1 MSWYPLTGQTTLADL
16 GFGHRLRILRDM
28 HKNRLIFFLMAT
40 SLLAGC
46 GQYGD
51 LYLPDET
58 AAQQQVQEETE
69 QQEEAE
75 VTQPED
81 L

>member
-1 MSWYPLTGQTTLADL
+1 MKTLLHDVLFKFPAL
-16 GFGHRLRILRDM
+16 L
-28 HKNRLIFFLMAT
+28 LMAFP
-40 SLLAGC
+40 LLAGC

-51 LYLPDET
+51 LYLPEET
-58 AAQQQVQEETE
+58 AAQQEAQADTE
-69 QQEEAE
+69 QQEETE

>member
-1 MSWYPLTGQTTLADL
+1 MKSPPANVLLKFSML
-16 GFGHRLRILRDM
+16 P
-28 HKNRLIFFLMAT
+28 LMAFV
-40 SLLAGC
+40 LLAGC

-51 LYLPDET
+51 LYLPDDT
-58 AAQQQVQEETE
+58 AAQQEAQDDIEKQEET
-69 QQEEAE
+69 E

>member
-1 MSWYPLTGQTTLADL
+1 MKTPQHNVLFSLSTLL
-16 GFGHRLRILRDM
+16 
-28 HKNRLIFFLMAT
+28 LMAIA
-40 SLLAGC
+40 LLTGC

-51 LYLPDET
+51 LYLPPET
-58 AAQQQVQEETE
+58 TTQQEAQTETDQQEET
-69 QQEEAE
+69 E

>member
-1 MSWYPLTGQTTLADL
+1 MKTLQHNVL
-16 GFGHRLRILRDM
+16 FSLSTL
-28 HKNRLIFFLMAT
+28 LLMVSA
-40 SLLAGC
+40 LLAGC

-58 AAQQQVQEETE
+58 ATQQEAQKDTE
-69 QQEEAE
+69 QQEETE

>member
-1 MSWYPLTGQTTLADL
+1 MKSPPANVLFRFPALSLLAS
-16 GFGHRLRILRDM
+16 M
-28 HKNRLIFFLMAT
+28 
-40 SLLAGC
+40 LLAGC

-51 LYLPDET
+51 LYLPDDT
-58 AAQQQVQEETE
+58 AAQQTVQDDIE
-69 QQEEAE
+69 QQEETE

>member
-1 MSWYPLTGQTTLADL
+1 
-16 GFGHRLRILRDM
+16 M
-28 HKNRLIFFLMAT
+28 HKNRLMFFLMAT

-58 AAQQQVQEETE
+58 ADQQQVQDATE
-69 QQEEAE
+69 QQEETE
-75 VTQPED
+75 VKQPED